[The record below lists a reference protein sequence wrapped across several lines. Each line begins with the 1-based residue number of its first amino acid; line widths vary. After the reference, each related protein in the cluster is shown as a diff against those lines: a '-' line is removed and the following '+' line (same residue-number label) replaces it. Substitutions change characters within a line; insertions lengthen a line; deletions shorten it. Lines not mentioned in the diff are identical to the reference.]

1 MLYLYILLQKVN
13 YRNFFSS
20 QYDNRLPLES
30 VQLWTTKTFV
40 DMWLIKYSLWPYTTF
55 LKTKSFWWFPIR
67 ILHTKPITTISRE
80 IECLLMCCIPSFA
93 QQNNK
98 ESIYLFINR
107 THYLHIYSYQYRNE
121 CTNETKEDYC
131 FNYCYGQTSG
141 ALTTLALEN
150 NCTHWN
156 S

>member
-1 MLYLYILLQKVN
+1 MLHLWIVFQKVN

-30 VQLWTTKTFV
+30 VQLRTTKTFIN
-40 DMWLIKYSLWPYTTF
+40 MWLIKYSLWPYTTF
-55 LKTKSFWWFPIR
+55 LKTKSFGDFQYLYCIQSRLQQFLEKLNDCKCVVFP
-67 ILHTKPITTISRE
+67 HSHNKTTKK
-80 IECLLMCCIPSFA
+80 A
-93 QQNNK
+93 Y
-98 ESIYLFINR
+98 IYSLIR
-107 THYLHIYSYQYRNE
+107 THYLHTYSYQYWNE

>member
-1 MLYLYILLQKVN
+1 MYAKKSIITISFLVNMIAGFHWNQCNYEQHKLSLICDWSNIVFDHMQLFWEQKV
-13 YRNFFSS
+13 FGDF
-20 QYDNRLPLES
+20 QYVYCIQSRLQQFLEKLNVCKCVVFPHS
-30 VQLWTTKTFV
+30 HNKTTKKAY
-40 DMWLIKYSLWPYTTF
+40 IYSL
-55 LKTKSFWWFPIR
+55 I
-67 ILHTKPITTISRE
+67 
-80 IECLLMCCIPSFA
+80 
-93 QQNNK
+93 
-98 ESIYLFINR
+98 R